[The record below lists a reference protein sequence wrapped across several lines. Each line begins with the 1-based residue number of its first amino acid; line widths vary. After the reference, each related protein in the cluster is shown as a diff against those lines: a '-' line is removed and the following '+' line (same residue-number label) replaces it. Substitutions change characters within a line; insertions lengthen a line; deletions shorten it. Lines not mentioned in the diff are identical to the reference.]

1 LSATW
6 SSIAPLAGTASYL
19 RVAITVT
26 NVMWMTT
33 AFMGL
38 DVKSINAWVRLVT
51 MRIILMVIVY
61 GNMDWAIDVKI
72 ASVY

>member
-1 LSATW
+1 MR
-6 SSIAPLAGTASYL
+6 
-19 RVAITVT
+19 RVLLGAALPRWLGLQAISR
-26 NVMWMTT
+26 W
-33 AFMGL
+33 
-38 DVKSINAWVRLVT
+38 NAWVRLVT

>member
-1 LSATW
+1 
-6 SSIAPLAGTASYL
+6 
-19 RVAITVT
+19 
-26 NVMWMTT
+26 MTT